1 MIASAITAQTLN
13 TLFTEI
19 TSSRL
24 TYVSN
29 KALEIKTY
37 ILFSLVF
44 ASNTFLLCF
53 FFFSLII
60 DLYVLIPVIV
70 AQIFNP
76 TAGLGIPLGMPNKEA
91 KAEI

>member
-19 TSSRL
+19 PSSRL

-76 TAGLGIPLGMPNKEA
+76 TARLGMPLGMPTKEA
-91 KAEI
+91 KTEI